1 MKKLSTYSAAL
12 ALALMAGGAA
22 AQIVGVMEGG
32 NGGGAGQGQQA
43 PLPGVAIPLFLA
55 APGVEPAADIPQEYD
70 HSQSI
75 TLNAAALRKAVPGRQ
90 FLISPEPGVIDQWTV
105 ESVTEPRMDQGGYRI
120 VRMSMAN
127 DPTAYAAFCT
137 YEDAT
142 AMTMQIASRKVTY
155 RLQYLGNDAYH
166 VWKLDPANT
175 PNEGDVHG
183 ALPDFPPRVVGPD
196 DDDWRPEGG
205 YTPRDAGG
213 CGEVNQ
219 VMDIMIVY
227 TGDARDAIGGT
238 TAMRAECAL
247 AVDHANTAYI
257 GSAMSTRMRL
267 VYCDFVSY
275 TESGDQDIDL
285 PRLRSTND
293 GFMDGVH
300 TIRDTVNADMV
311 ALVNNT
317 GSGLG
322 YCPGGAPTYASSPF
336 NTCRWT
342 RVAATFTL
350 AHECGHN
357 QGAGHDVA
365 NGGACGPSYGVG
377 HLFGPSGDGWCTVM
391 AYPTSSN
398 PRVLRFSN
406 PNVTYNG
413 YATGVAIGAAN
424 EAFNARV
431 IIDNDN
437 TIENFESTRYDIYVD
452 FGFNGFPIE
461 AGTAAFPYNTTAE
474 GVAAIDTPNVGAGE
488 SPTLYMTTGS
498 QNYIGTISKVMNIIP
513 CGGPVTIGTP

>member
-1 MKKLSTYSAAL
+1 MKKTCTLSAAL
-12 ALALMAGGAA
+12 ALALLAGGAA
-22 AQIVGVMEGG
+22 AQIVGVMGGG
-32 NGGGAGQGQQA
+32 NGQGPQQA
-43 PLPGVAIPLFLA
+43 PLPGLATPLFLA
-55 APGVEPAADIPQEYD
+55 APGVEPAANMPPEYD

-75 TLNAAALRKAVPGRQ
+75 TLNAAALRAAVPGRQ
-90 FLISPEPGVIDQWTV
+90 FLISPEPGVVDQWFV
-105 ESVTEPRMDQGGYRI
+105 ESVSEPNMDQGGYRI

-137 YEDAT
+137 YQDAT

-166 VWKLDPANT
+166 VWKLDPENT

-183 ALPDFPPRVVGPD
+183 ALPDFPPRIISED
-196 DDDWRPEGG
+196 DDDWRPEEPP
-205 YTPRDAGG
+205 YAPRDAGA
-213 CGEVNQ
+213 CGGTSRVL
-219 VMDIMIVY
+219 DIMIVY
-227 TGDARDAIGGT
+227 TGQARDAIGGT

-311 ALVNNT
+311 ALVNDT

-322 YCPGGAPTYASSPF
+322 YCPGGAPTYANSPF
-336 NTCRWT
+336 NTCKWT

-406 PNVTYNG
+406 PNINYNG
-413 YATGVAIGAAN
+413 YATGVAIGSPG

-437 TIENFESTRYDIYVD
+437 TIEAFEATRYDIYVNFAWGGLE
-452 FGFNGFPIE
+452 FGL
-461 AGTAAFPYNTTAE
+461 ASFPYNTVAE
-474 GVAAIDTPNVGAGE
+474 GVANIDTPNVGAGE
-488 SPTLYMTTGS
+488 SPTLYITSGA

-513 CGGPVTIGTP
+513 CGGAVTIGTP